1 MSQKIIRIFLAENEP
16 SSMRKNLKEFEGE
29 AEDDDDDDDDDDSN
43 NGKIVDDDHNDD

>member
-29 AEDDDDDDDDDDSN
+29 AEDDDDDDDSN
-43 NGKIVDDDHNDD
+43 NDKVVDDDHNDD

>member
-29 AEDDDDDDDDDDSN
+29 AEDDDDDSN
-43 NGKIVDDDHNDD
+43 NDKVVDDDHNDD

>member
-29 AEDDDDDDDDDDSN
+29 AEDDDDDDSN

>member
-29 AEDDDDDDDDDDSN
+29 AEDDDDDDDDVSN

>member
-29 AEDDDDDDDDDDSN
+29 AEDDDDDSN
-43 NGKIVDDDHNDD
+43 NDKVVDVDDDHNDD

>member
-29 AEDDDDDDDDDDSN
+29 AEDDGDDDDDVSN